1 MKMTD
6 FVHALQLRLRDEN
19 INFGTDAD
27 SILSF
32 LCNAYYDHNC
42 SHESDEIKQAFE
54 ELYEAINGKTI
65 REMDEVIY
73 PVCTLCRTHQQS
85 GFVDGIKLGII
96 LAQEL
101 NLQ

>member
-6 FVHALQLRLRDEN
+6 FVHTLQLKLRDEN
-19 INFGTDAD
+19 INFGRNAD

-32 LCNAYYDHNC
+32 LCDAYYDQNC

-54 ELYEAINGKTI
+54 ELYEAMNGKPL

-73 PVCTLCRTHQQS
+73 PVCSLCRAHQQS
-85 GFVDGIKLGII
+85 GFIDGLKLGV
-96 LAQEL
+96 LLSHEL
-101 NLQ
+101 NNE